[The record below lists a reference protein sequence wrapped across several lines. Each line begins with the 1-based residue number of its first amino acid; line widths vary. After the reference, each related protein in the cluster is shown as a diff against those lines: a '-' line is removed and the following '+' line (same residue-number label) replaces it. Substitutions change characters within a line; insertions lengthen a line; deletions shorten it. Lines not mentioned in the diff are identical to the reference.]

1 MFANGKGQSWQ
12 CDEGV
17 ACTALEPRI
26 TSKQITLVVL
36 GTIVEL
42 MGGIDKTVEEVVAWV
57 SLRHLL
63 PSGENRE
70 RQAYTVG

>member
-12 CDEGV
+12 CNEGV
-17 ACTALEPRI
+17 ARTALEPRI

-42 MGGIDKTVEEVVAWV
+42 MGGIDKTVEEVVAW
-57 SLRHLL
+57 R
-63 PSGENRE
+63 
-70 RQAYTVG
+70 T